1 MAKAAADRGARL
13 TKEELKHDTL
23 VETAVK
29 VEGFYE
35 THKQTVWMAA
45 GGLVALIVGIMAL
58 QGWMGSSANEE
69 SFALMQAK
77 TAYGQRNL
85 ADAQAKFQQVQTNYG
100 GETAADAQYY
110 LGRIKFDQGDFS
122 GAMMDFEA
130 CLKNYSPDEATAEGA
145 LAGIAGVLEATGRL
159 DEAASKYVEV
169 ADKYSESAFAPE
181 ALTQAARVY
190 LKLNQND
197 KALAA
202 LDRIVKDY
210 PESQAFQKAKTQAE
224 QLR

>member
-1 MAKAAADRGARL
+1 MAKSAADRGARL

-29 VEGFYE
+29 VESFYE
-35 THKQTVWMAA
+35 THKQTVWIAA
-45 GGLVALIVGIMAL
+45 GGLIALIVAGLAI
-58 QGWMGSSANEE
+58 QGWMGSSSNEE

-77 TAYGQRNL
+77 TAYGQRQL
-85 ADAQAKFQQVQTNYG
+85 SDAQAKFQQVQANYG
-100 GETAADAQYY
+100 GAAAAEAQYY
-110 LGRIKFDQGDFS
+110 IARIKFDQGDFS
-122 GAMMDFEA
+122 GAFNDFEA
-130 CLKNYSPDEATAEGA
+130 CLKNYSPDDATTEGA
-145 LAGIAGVLEATGRL
+145 MAGIAGTLEATGRL
-159 DEAASKYVEV
+159 DEAAVKFVEV
-169 ADKYSESAFAPE
+169 ADKFPDSPYAPE

-190 LKLNQND
+190 LKTNQND
-197 KALAA
+197 KALVA